1 VSLRTFR
8 RMAEN
13 GTLDR
18 FGWMSLA
25 GKAEYK
31 TTDKLILE
39 RAVGGFWAAGKT
51 GCPASVRTATGA
63 WGRPTNSSREPALNF
78 TGASRF
84 VGWEIDVGL
93 RYTYAGPELD
103 PRVGCADYG
112 VPPRPIIV
120 RRWMPGP
127 SLIE

>member
-1 VSLRTFR
+1 
-8 RMAEN
+8 
-13 GTLDR
+13 
-18 FGWMSLA
+18 MSLA

-39 RAVGGFWAAGKT
+39 GAVGGFWAAGKT

-63 WGRPTNSSREPALNF
+63 CGRPTNSSGEPALNF